1 MKQNT
6 RVHGR
11 FRNSMSWAGGFS
23 FVEMLIGSAVF
34 VVVLL
39 AILMILDIS
48 QRDYASGAARSD
60 VQQNVRVVLESM
72 ARELRMAGYA
82 PQSNSPN
89 PYCAVP
95 PCGVTA
101 LTSSSV
107 TFQADVD
114 GNPPGVCAVP
124 PCMDKVIY
132 TFDPPDAT
140 RPCDPLDPL
149 TVGRITRSVQSWVGG
164 DWTTLTAYDVAQ
176 CITAL
181 SITSYDSTGAVTAVA
196 ANVRRLN
203 ISITGVENARG
214 TSSRSYTATTD
225 VWLRNF

>member
-6 RVHGR
+6 RVNGR
-11 FRNSMSWAGGFS
+11 FCNSMSSARGFS
-23 FVEMLIGSAVF
+23 LIEMLIGSAVF

-48 QRDYASGAARSD
+48 QRDYASGAAKLD
-60 VQQNVRVVLESM
+60 VQENVRVALESM

-82 PQSNSPN
+82 PSSTPNSD
-89 PYCAVP
+89 CAAP

-164 DWTTLTAYDVAQ
+164 AWTTLTAYDVAQ
-176 CITAL
+176 CVKTMTITYYN
-181 SITSYDSTGAVTAVA
+181 SGVGETTVPDQ
-196 ANVRRLN
+196 VRRIK
-203 ISITGVENARG
+203 ISITGEENVRG
-214 TSSRSYTATTD
+214 HAPRAYTVSTD
-225 VWLRNF
+225 VRLRNL